1 MSREANMNEHVQE
14 TAIDTKTDDKLPTAT
29 IIDNQLRNLN
39 FISTNSRSLQPKI
52 QSLCDYFSELEL
64 SFAVITE
71 TRLREGRSLHNLEV
85 NLKQR
90 NGLQMMTKTERP

>member
-39 FISTNSRSLQPKI
+39 FISTNSWSLQPKI
-52 QSLCDYFSELEL
+52 LLQRIRTVICGDY
-64 SFAVITE
+64 
-71 TRLREGRSLHNLEV
+71 
-85 NLKQR
+85 R
-90 NGLQMMTKTERP
+90 NKVERGSVLT